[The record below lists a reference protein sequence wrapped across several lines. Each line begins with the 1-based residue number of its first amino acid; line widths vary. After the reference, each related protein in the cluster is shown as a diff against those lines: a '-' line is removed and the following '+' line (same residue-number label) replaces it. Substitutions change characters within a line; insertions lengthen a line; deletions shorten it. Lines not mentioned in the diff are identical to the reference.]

1 MTRAEAVRLVAAL
14 AQCEIAMVRK
24 DPVAG
29 PLLAQAARAAEGLPP
44 GPLVAAAA
52 RIVRLTGDDAPA
64 EAAAAGRKTAQALCR
79 AAVQEAQAAALK
91 EDAVR

>member
-1 MTRAEAVRLVAAL
+1 MTRAEAVRLTHAL

-29 PLLAQAARAAEGLPP
+29 PLLAQAARAAKGLPP

-52 RIVRLTGDDAPA
+52 RVVRLIGDDAPA
-64 EAAAAGRKTAQALCR
+64 EAAAAGRKVAQALCR
-79 AAVQEAQAAALK
+79 AAVQETQAALLG
-91 EDAVR
+91 EDGAR